1 MSPCNAEPGI
11 DSSSRVPGCKVASG
25 FSLLELVVVMAILAI
40 VAVMAMPAL
49 SSVVNSNRLAAQSN
63 DLVASLQLARSE
75 AVRRNARVTL
85 CPSADGLTCD
95 VAAAPGVAWEGWI
108 TVVDSDSEVLRS
120 SVVKAPVQVTAA
132 VAAITFRWR
141 IAGHHSHRLHPDAR
155 AARKSPRDKHRF
167 RFAGLHRPLEWR
179 RRLHG
184 LIWNRGPM
192 G

>member
-11 DSSSRVPGCKVASG
+11 DSSSRVPGFRGASG

-120 SVVKAPVQVTAA
+120 SVVKAPVQVTSA
-132 VAAITFRWR
+132 VAAITFRADGLAR
-141 IAGHHSHRLHPDAR
+141 QAGGGLLATTLTACIPTQEPPENRRVISIASGSRVSIARLNG
-155 AARKSPRDKHRF
+155 
-167 RFAGLHRPLEWR
+167 AGDCTD
-179 RRLHG
+179 
-184 LIWNRGPM
+184 
-192 G
+192 